1 MKNPA
6 HAGFFIVLSLNE
18 IRKLNLIGVELHPGM
33 IHIELLNLLN
43 GGKFVVDKHLQVDV
57 AQQIK
62 VHLVTVV
69 PDGHNERAIL
79 IEKADLLR

>member
-1 MKNPA
+1 MP
-6 HAGFFIVLSLNE
+6 GFLLLSSNE
-18 IRKLNLIGVELHPGM
+18 IRKLNLIGIELHPRM

-43 GGKFVVDKHLQVDV
+43 AGKFVVDKHLQVYV

-69 PDGHNERAIL
+69 PDGHNERAVL